1 MPAGRAAAGVSSA
14 ARAPLVPNPMSSRRL
29 RNRQLKSED
38 LPPLYVIDLSL
49 PPHRRYVRLCSD
61 YKAKLVGLSALYDET
76 VEFLGVSWVA
86 RILLTWGKKLLLRRM
101 YSKEET
107 EEIRAIAR
115 DVGIDVYLAVAY
127 NTLLDL
133 FSGCMSAGVMLR
145 SSGGE
150 EEKMVHLRGLE
161 LIVRVEYVRDGTVI
175 ARLVVIMISCLPSE
189 EPCTYIGE

>member
-1 MPAGRAAAGVSSA
+1 MT
-14 ARAPLVPNPMSSRRL
+14 SRRL

-145 SSGGE
+145 GSEGE
-150 EEKMVHLRGLE
+150 QGKMVHLRGLDWDMDPLRE
-161 LIVRVEYVRDGTVI
+161 LIVRVEYVRDGEVI
-175 ARLVVIMISCLPSE
+175 ARSVFVIMIHVRLTE
-189 EPCTYIGE
+189 EPCT

>member
-1 MPAGRAAAGVSSA
+1 
-14 ARAPLVPNPMSSRRL
+14 MSSRRL

-145 SSGGE
+145 SSKGE
-150 EEKMVHLRGLE
+150 EEKMVHLRGLDWDMDPLRE